1 MFFTKTCKRFT
12 LVFLNSSLR
21 LQRQGF
27 PYWFIPLIIGRR
39 WRRRTAQRQRYFSS
53 TVCSPIGLVHPRHT
67 VLIATPREKGRHVC
81 FTYKNGRHRCAL
93 WTRKRWLRATTQ
105 VRNLDQLLH
114 DERRGSTATVHGG
127 SCPSDHPSRT
137 RTEQYR
143 RGRIHTPRGRARRQ
157 GIQIGK
163 TVMAGTDKYIRFS
176 PRYGTA
182 AYYISSTV
190 LK

>member
-93 WTRKRWLRATTQ
+93 RTRKRWLRATTQ

-114 DERRGSTATVHGG
+114 DERHGNHGNRTRWTVPLRPPIAYAHRAVSKRKNTHATREGKEAGDTNWQNSHGG
-127 SCPSDHPSRT
+127 D
-137 RTEQYR
+137 
-143 RGRIHTPRGRARRQ
+143 G
-157 GIQIGK
+157 
-163 TVMAGTDKYIRFS
+163 
-176 PRYGTA
+176 
-182 AYYISSTV
+182 
-190 LK
+190 